1 VIGDARVAVGFLT
14 RLPIGG
20 GELTAAGL
28 SRAAAWFPV
37 VGLLVG
43 GVMARRDPR
52 VGTFGALA
60 LVFAVALSLA
70 ALAPLDDGAGAIAV
84 GVACAVTVVG
94 GMSTLRVLG
103 GVSGDTFGAVNKVV
117 EIAAYV
123 TLAAAWT
130 D

>member
-1 VIGDARVAVGFLT
+1 LPAARPGGSGARVRVGPAGL
-14 RLPIGG
+14 
-20 GELTAAGL
+20 AAGTCV
-28 SRAAAWFPV
+28 AFGTA
-37 VGLLVG
+37 LLAG
-43 GVMARRDPR
+43 GV
-52 VGTFGALA
+52 
-60 LVFAVALSLA
+60 
-70 ALAPLDDGAGAIAV
+70 AGAIAV

-94 GMSTLRVLG
+94 GISTLRVLG